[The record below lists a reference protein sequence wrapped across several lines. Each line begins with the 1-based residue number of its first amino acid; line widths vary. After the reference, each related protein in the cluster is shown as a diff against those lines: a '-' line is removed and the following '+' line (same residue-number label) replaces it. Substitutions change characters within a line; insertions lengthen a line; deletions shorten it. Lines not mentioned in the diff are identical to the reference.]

1 MVRDHPSASL
11 MTPTLP
17 IESPSLS
24 VVPLNGLCRVQDF
37 APLKPWLDLA
47 IPFGQASFGRDWPI
61 GLEYRK
67 HWEVAQAVRALAIGG
82 AIGPTAEILGIGAG
96 NEPTIFCLTNLV
108 KRVFATDLY
117 LAHGWEESAN
127 PSMLTNPGA
136 TWSGRWVRRRLVTQ
150 HMDALDLQYEDET
163 FDGAFS
169 SSSLEHFGDY
179 EAISASM
186 REAFRVLKPG
196 GVYAIS
202 TEFRLSGPPPG
213 LPGVL
218 MFDRGSWKRTLS
230 ALPPGRWWVPTAL
243 RCRCRQTIQSS
254 RSPPPPRRSMPT
266 FDYTA
271 RLCGTSCSGRSIHM
285 FVFARETG
293 FGRASTSPFE
303 SLVDR

>member
-1 MVRDHPSASL
+1 
-11 MTPTLP
+11 
-17 IESPSLS
+17 
-24 VVPLNGLCRVQDF
+24 VQDF

-47 IPFGQASFGRDWPI
+47 IPFGQASFGREWPT

-67 HWEVAQAVRALAIGG
+67 HWEVAQAVRALAVGG

-218 MFDRGSWKRTLS
+218 MFDREELETHVIGAAPWDMVGPDGIAMQMQTDDPVISFPAAIAAVNAHVARHGEILWDRLFWPEYPHVRLREGNRVWTSVHL
-230 ALPPGRWWVPTAL
+230 ALRKPGR
-243 RCRCRQTIQSS
+243 
-254 RSPPPPRRSMPT
+254 
-266 FDYTA
+266 
-271 RLCGTSCSGRSIHM
+271 
-285 FVFARETG
+285 
-293 FGRASTSPFE
+293 
-303 SLVDR
+303 